1 MDLLDRLLTI
11 IQEQSTTTYIAGGA
25 AIIVSYLALVHMIR
39 FRYINA
45 LRRKYPDPTLPLRDA
60 KVAEEIFDTT
70 FRYDFPCNLSRCAAI
85 GQAKSI
91 NSCRHCSSW
100 STITGIG
107 SFQDIL
113 GTNN

>member
-11 IQEQSTTTYIAGGA
+11 IQEQPTTTYIVGGT

-60 KVAEEIFDTT
+60 KVAEEIFDAT
-70 FRYDFPCNLSRCAAI
+70 FRHDFPCNISRWAAV

-91 NSCRHCSSW
+91 NLCRHCSSW
-100 STITGIG
+100 PTVTGIG

-113 GTNN
+113 GTDN